1 MKVPQLTATLA
12 SRGLGTK
19 DEPLL
24 RLDQVLH
31 AEAEEGADFEF
42 PAGFSADGR
51 LLVERLDLTHLPGV
65 ARRPLFKILVALF
78 QAVDPSHGSH
88 DEQLGRAAAWA
99 KELRQKAGLPLL
111 KRDRS
116 RDQDLSTFAATVV
129 SDIHRALG
137 TDDDENTLALALAAA
152 LGPPALVQPGGGAGS
167 ALGGGVDPNPMQDT
181 YMLDE
186 GGILGGSHLAPVL
199 PPSLN
204 ESFATKGAVARCFKD
219 TGPVNAED
227 NFVVD
232 RTAWQPGEDTNAVA
246 HC

>member
-24 RLDQVLH
+24 RLDQVLP

-88 DEQLGRAAAWA
+88 DEQIGRAAAWA

-181 YMLDE
+181 YTLDE
-186 GGILGGSHLAPVL
+186 GGILGGSRHGQLCGLAP
-199 PPSLN
+199 
-204 ESFATKGAVARCFKD
+204 
-219 TGPVNAED
+219 
-227 NFVVD
+227 
-232 RTAWQPGEDTNAVA
+232 RTACWQRVSSLLVVSRLRYVSAIPQIAITCSRIGIGYTTRK
-246 HC
+246 